1 MSTPFTSARSALLGC
16 LGWVGFCLALAIPA
30 FAATTDLAN
39 APLFTSSP
47 SLVLPN
53 IFVMMDDSG
62 SMNWDFLPDQGGIY
76 INGQYT
82 YAYFPIGTYGYAS
95 AQCNGVFYNPNV
107 TYAVPVDYTGTQYP
121 ASSFTGAP
129 VDGFGVASNSTVD
142 LSQNFQVGIFD
153 NGTSGSAY
161 SGANLQGRAPA
172 FYYIYTGNQ
181 TSPYQKNY
189 NVTSSKFYTECSTTP
204 GNINSSFTIK
214 TTSGGSGTTG
224 VSGITVNGSPIMGS
238 AAAATKYPG
247 VLGQEIIN
255 AVNAAGFSAACSSG
269 TCSSSTSKTS
279 SVTVTITGPSS
290 VAGNYAPVVT
300 ATGGSALT
308 ISTPGTFSG
317 APFTKV
323 IVSGSSGPGGT
334 DETQNYANWYSFY
347 RTRINMMKTSLGLAF
362 QSLGT
367 NYKVG
372 YATMNNN
379 GGNDMVNAQ
388 VFNSSQKQSWYNTV
402 YNAQANG
409 GTGLIQALASVGKM
423 YANKIST
430 LNNVAVID
438 PVEYSCQQN
447 FAILSTD
454 GYWNVAST
462 SASLKNTAVGNQD
475 GGTAIGANGA
485 VIAAQPPYCDGS
497 SSCSGNSKS
506 GSGTSNTLADVA
518 MYYYM
523 NDLRTSA
530 LGNCTSGSSSLNVC
544 QDNVPTTAQD
554 TAAWHHMTLFT
565 LGLGAPGYMLFD
577 PNYQTETATST
588 IHDYY
593 DVANGVAASDMTGS
607 TGGTPCTGATC
618 HCPWYTTGAP
628 YLNQPTSGGAG
639 MPCEWPTPDVSG
651 IPANID
657 DLWHAAVNG
666 RGTYFSATDPST
678 LAVGLANVLNAVNN
692 TLSTSAAATTSS
704 PNVTST
710 SNAAFSS
717 SYTSGLWDGELS
729 KRTIDVTTGALSTT
743 STWTAAAQL
752 DAVPYATRKI
762 YFNSSGTLTALQWAN
777 LSAAQKAYF
786 SASNISTLS
795 QFCTAGA
802 SCLSASSKTAAAGQP
817 LLNFILGDRSNEGL
831 TNSSYY
837 RVRTHVLGDIVDSQA
852 AFVGPSLFQYTDTGY
867 SDFITTNSTRS
878 GTVYVGAN
886 DGMLHAFD
894 AISGK
899 ELWAYVP
906 TAVMPNLFA
915 LADKNYASSHQYFVD
930 GSPVASD
937 VYFGGAWHTILV
949 GGLNSGGQAYYAL
962 DVTNPASPSLLWEFS
977 DANLGYTYGNPI
989 VTKLQDGTWVVLV
1002 ASGYNNVTGD
1012 GQGHMY
1018 VLNAQTG
1025 AILSGNTSVTP
1036 VGSATTPSG
1045 LAKISAWVNY
1055 PLVDNTALRA
1065 YGGDLLGNVWRFDI
1079 NGGTAPQL
1087 LVTLMDA
1094 SNNVQPITVAPE
1106 LGNVNGNA
1114 VVYIGTGRY
1123 LGISDQSTTSQ
1134 QSFYAIKD
1142 TLAKV
1147 AGSAIY
1153 TTNPQAT
1160 GSNFVAQTLT
1170 ATTCPSNAPAS
1181 ACSPGQN
1188 VITSTSNAV
1197 SFSTNN
1203 GWYVNFAGS
1212 GERDNTDPSLA
1223 LGTVIFNT
1231 NIPSSTACTAGGTSY
1246 AYFLNYLTGGA
1257 LSSAGNVVGVSQ
1269 GNVLTTNAS
1278 VFETSSGGAGSTAGS
1293 IRALECHSNGTCG
1306 VLTPPQ
1312 PPSSSN
1318 TRRVSWRETN

>member
-1 MSTPFTSARSALLGC
+1 MSTPSTVARSVLLGC
-16 LGWVGFCLALAIPA
+16 LGAAAFCLALAVPT

-62 SMNWDFLPDQGGIY
+62 SMNWDFLPD
-76 INGQYT
+76 NNT
-82 YAYFPIGTYGYAS
+82 VAYFPLGTYGYAS
-95 AQCNGVFYNPNV
+95 AQCNGVFYNPSI
-107 TYAVPVDYTGTQYP
+107 TYTLPVDYTGTAYP
-121 ASSFTGAP
+121 APSFTNAP
-129 VDGFGVASNSTVD
+129 IDGYAGTAGGTVN
-142 LSQNFQVGIFD
+142 LSKSFQVGVFD
-153 NGTSGSAY
+153 DGSSSSSY
-161 SGANLQGRAPA
+161 SGGSLQAGAPA
-172 FYYIYTGNQ
+172 YYYTYTGNQ

-189 NVTSSKFYTECSTTP
+189 IVTSSKFFTECSSSP
-204 GNINSSFTIK
+204 GGSSSTFTIK
-214 TTSGGSGTTG
+214 TTSGGSGRTG
-224 VSGITVNGSPIMGS
+224 IDDITINGNSIMYNSPS
-238 AAAATKYPG
+238 AVRYPG
-247 VLGQEIIN
+247 VLGQEIIDN
-255 AVNAAGFSAACSSG
+255 MANNGYSASCTAGNCSNG
-269 TCSSSTSKTS
+269 TRSSSA
-279 SVTVTITGPSS
+279 VTVTITGPYSS
-290 VAGNYAPVVT
+290 SPPVIT
-300 ATGGSALT
+300 QNGGSSLT
-308 ISTPGTFSG
+308 ISTPSAFVTP
-317 APFTKV
+317 PFKTV
-323 IVSGSSGPGGT
+323 TVSSSSGTGGT
-334 DETQNYANWYSFY
+334 DERQNFANWYSFY

-362 QSLGT
+362 QSIGT

-379 GGNDMVNAQ
+379 GGHDMVNALP
-388 VFNSSQKQSWYNTV
+388 FSATQKKAWYQTV
-402 YNAQANG
+402 YGAQSNN

-423 YANKIST
+423 YAHKITT
-430 LNNVAVID
+430 LNNVAVVD

-454 GYWNVAST
+454 GYWNVASN
-462 SASLKNTAVGNQD
+462 SANLQGQPVGNQD
-475 GGTAIGANGA
+475 GGDAVTAGGTAIT
-485 VIAAQPPYCDGS
+485 AAPPYCDGNAT
-497 SSCSGNSKS
+497 CSGNSGS

-530 LGNCTSGSSSLNVC
+530 LGNCTSGSSGLNVC
-544 QDNVPTTAQD
+544 KDNVPTTSQD

-593 DVANGVAASDMTGS
+593 DVANGILASDMS
-607 TGGTPCTGATC
+607 TCTGATC
-618 HCPWYTTGAP
+618 HCPWYTLGSPYQMQPSSGA
-628 YLNQPTSGGAG
+628 AG
-639 MPCEWPTPDVSG
+639 MPCEWPTPDASG
-651 IPANID
+651 IPSNID

-666 RGTYFSATDPST
+666 RGSYFSATDPST

-729 KRTIDVTTGALSTT
+729 KQTIDINTGALSTT
-743 STWTAAAQL
+743 SSWTAAAQL
-752 DAVPYATRKI
+752 DAVPYANRTI
-762 YFNSSGTLTALQWAN
+762 YFNSSGSLTALQWAN
-777 LSAAQKAYF
+777 LSAAQQAYF
-786 SASNISTLS
+786 NTPNISTLS
-795 QFCTAGA
+795 QFCSAGA
-802 SCLSASSKTAAAGQP
+802 SCLSATSKTAAAGQT
-817 LLNFILGDRSNEGL
+817 LLNFVLGDRTNEGL
-831 TNSSYY
+831 TNTNYY

-867 SDFITTNSTRS
+867 SDFITTNSTRK
-878 GTVYVGAN
+878 GVVYVGAN

-894 AISGK
+894 ASSGA
-899 ELWAYVP
+899 ELWAFVP

-949 GGLNSGGQAYYAL
+949 GGLNNGGKAYYAL
-962 DVTNPASPSLLWEFS
+962 DVTTPASPTLLWEFT

-989 VTKLQDGTWVVLV
+989 VTKLQNGTWVVLV
-1002 ASGYNNVTGD
+1002 TSGYNNTGGD
-1012 GQGHMY
+1012 GLGHLY

-1025 AILSGNTSVTP
+1025 AIISGNTTVTP
-1036 VGSATTPSG
+1036 AGSATTPSG

-1055 PLVDNTALRA
+1055 PLVDNTSLRA

-1094 SNNVQPITVAPE
+1094 SSNTQAVTVAPE
-1106 LGNVNGNA
+1106 LGNINGNA
-1114 VVYIGTGRY
+1114 VVYVGTGRY
-1123 LGISDQSTTSQ
+1123 LGVSDQSSTSQ

-1142 TLAKV
+1142 PLTTV
-1147 AGSAIY
+1147 AGKAIY
-1153 TTNPQAT
+1153 TTNPQT
-1160 GSNFVAQTLT
+1160 NGSNFIAQTLT

-1181 ACSPGQN
+1181 ACATGQN
-1188 VITSTSNAV
+1188 VITSSNNAV
-1197 SFSTNN
+1197 SFATNN
-1203 GWYVNFAGS
+1203 GWYINFPGS

-1223 LGTVIFNT
+1223 LGSVIFNT
-1231 NIPSSTACTAGGTSY
+1231 NVPSTTACTAGGTSY
-1246 AYFLNYLTGGA
+1246 VYFLNYLTGGA
-1257 LSSAGNVVGVSQ
+1257 LSAAGNVVGVSQ

-1306 VLTPPQ
+1306 VVTPPQ
-1312 PPSSSN
+1312 NPSSSN
-1318 TRRVSWRETN
+1318 TRRVSWHEAN